1 MSEGMQANI
10 ISSKSYELVNKAI
23 DRLMVASGTI
33 SLVWILAFLLVAMI
47 EK

>member
-1 MSEGMQANI
+1 MQTNI
-10 ISSKSYELVNKAI
+10 ISSKSYEFVNKAI

-33 SLVWILAFLLVAMI
+33 SLVWMLAFLLVAMI